1 MDSERVIDALRRL
14 EQVNPN
20 LSGYTAKEVL
30 FAMGEKINRATEKA
44 VRTFLKNSIPNL
56 QAQVMTISSIAPTG
70 NKAVCTDYQ
79 FIVQNKVFPSPLSQK
94 CDSGFFSIIY
104 A

>member
-44 VRTFLKNSIPNL
+44 VRTLLRSLISKKLYPVFASAGDDDIVYCPDGKQSGLYRLSIYR
-56 QAQVMTISSIAPTG
+56 A
-70 NKAVCTDYQ
+70 K
-79 FIVQNKVFPSPLSQK
+79 
-94 CDSGFFSIIY
+94 
-104 A
+104 

>member
-44 VRTFLKNSIPNL
+44 VRTLLRSL
-56 QAQVMTISSIAPTG
+56 ISKKLYPEFASAG
-70 NKAVCTDYQ
+70 DDDV
-79 FIVQNKVFPSPLSQK
+79 V
-94 CDSGFFSIIY
+94 
-104 A
+104 